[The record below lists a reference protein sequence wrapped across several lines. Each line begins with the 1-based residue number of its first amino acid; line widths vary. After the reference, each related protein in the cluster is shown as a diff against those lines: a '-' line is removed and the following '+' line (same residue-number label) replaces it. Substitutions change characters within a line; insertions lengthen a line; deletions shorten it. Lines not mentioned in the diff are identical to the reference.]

1 MILNTTGVDCGAR
14 IKGIDSNTIPRH
26 RNPRRGC
33 RCRGMRSLCN
43 CMCRR
48 NVRTP
53 SQISDSELCISHSTG
68 SLDRV
73 VFSEISFRD
82 NYPARLPPW
91 MDHVMNGLVAY
102 WPTLSKTFQYTRSLS
117 RFRLHVACLDRV
129 IRRRRC
135 SKSMTRKRYYYT
147 SGPCILFSQST
158 IILPSTRVAGQS
170 SRLEVCLSGR

>member
-102 WPTLSKTFQYTRSLS
+102 WPTNGAHVEQDISVYTFIKSLSITRSLPRPRHS
-117 RFRLHVACLDRV
+117 PPPLL
-129 IRRRRC
+129 
-135 SKSMTRKRYYYT
+135 
-147 SGPCILFSQST
+147 
-158 IILPSTRVAGQS
+158 
-170 SRLEVCLSGR
+170 